1 MNTTDTPRH
10 NVPVTYGDGIYV
22 AHTVAPHRWNG
33 WILPSFTREVAD
45 QLAADLAEQEARD
58 PDEYRT
64 LVRWNDELQGYILQ
78 SADLES
84 QGYQPE
90 VVTGHDVDD
99 VTIYA
104 IGAGVWTWYEAEE
117 GNK

>member
-1 MNTTDTPRH
+1 M
-10 NVPVTYGDGIYV
+10 
-22 AHTVAPHRWNG
+22 APHRWNG
-33 WILPSFTREVAD
+33 WIVPSFTREVAD
-45 QLAADLAEQEARD
+45 QLAADLAAQEARD
-58 PDEYRT
+58 PDDYRT

-99 VTIYA
+99 VTLYA

-117 GNK
+117 GDK